1 MENLKI
7 LILKND
13 AVIASEVCEV
23 IGADL
28 GEPNCKLTNPC
39 IMKQNHSG
47 EQYFEPWPPFT
58 DQKEI
63 KISSDSIFK
72 IVDPKPDIV
81 ELYLKAI
88 K

>member
-13 AVIASEVCEV
+13 AVIASEVYEV
-23 IGADL
+23 VDADL
-28 GEPNCKLTNPC
+28 GEPNCKLINPC
-39 IMKQNHSG
+39 VMKQYNSG
-47 EQYFEPWPPFT
+47 EQYFEPWPPVT
-58 DQKEI
+58 DQREI
-63 KISSDSIFK
+63 KISSDCIFT